1 MKQNQLGRSD
11 LYVSEIGL
19 GCMSLGTEENK
30 AVSIIDEALSLGINF
45 LDTADLYDAGRN
57 EELVG
62 QAIRHR
68 RNEIVLA
75 TKVGNRRIE
84 GQDGWSWDPSKAY
97 ILDAVKESLRRLG
110 TDYIDLYQLHGG
122 MLDDP
127 IDETIDAFET
137 LKKEGLIRHYGI
149 SSIRPNVIREYVKRS
164 NIVSVMNQY
173 SMLDRRAEES
183 VLPLLGEHGVG
194 LIARGPLAGG
204 ILTDRGGAKAD
215 RIYLD
220 YTADELPRV
229 RQQLLELTDDHYT
242 LAQLAIR
249 YSLSDPAV
257 SVVIPGASSIEQLR
271 LNVSAAE
278 APPLTTEMIAAVR
291 AITRPNTYTAH
302 R

>member
-1 MKQNQLGRSD
+1 MKRNQLGRSD
-11 LYVSEIGL
+11 LQVSEIGL

-30 AVSIIDEALSLGINF
+30 ALSIIDEALANGINF

-62 QAIRHR
+62 KAIRHR
-68 RNEIVLA
+68 RSDIVLA

-84 GQDGWSWDPSKAY
+84 GQDGWSWDPSKTY
-97 ILDAVKESLRRLG
+97 IIQAVKESLRRLG

-122 MLDDP
+122 MIEDP
-127 IDETIDAFET
+127 IEETIDAFET
-137 LKKEGLIRHYGI
+137 LKKEGVIRHYGI
-149 SSIRPNVIREYVKRS
+149 SSIRPNVIREFVQRS

-173 SMLDRRAEES
+173 SMLDRRAEET
-183 VLPLLGEHGVG
+183 VLPLLGDKGIG

-204 ILTDRGGAKAD
+204 ILTERGASKAE
-215 RIYLD
+215 REYLG
-220 YTADELPRV
+220 YCREELPTI
-229 RQQLLELTDDHYT
+229 RQQLLDLTGDNYS

-249 YSLSDPAV
+249 YALRDPAV
-257 SVVIPGASSIEQLR
+257 SVVIPGASSSEQLR
-271 LNVSAAE
+271 SNVSAAE
-278 APPLTTEMIAAVR
+278 APELTNETVQAIR